1 MSELARCIIPKEAP
15 MRNLESR
22 VRCSTFA
29 VIAILAAIATAQWST
44 GAERNE
50 ILPADRAASLAAW
63 DKIAT
68 VLQNPRCL
76 NCHQLDSPLQGDTR
90 RVHIPRVVRGADG
103 HGVGAMR
110 CGNCHNDMG
119 NNPTSGTPG
128 GLHWQLAP
136 VSMLWQG
143 LSVGDLC
150 RAVKDPKVNGN
161 RTADDLIKH
170 MEDEPLVLY
179 GWNPG
184 KGREPV
190 PIPHE
195 KTVEYMKIWVAG
207 GMACPK

>member
-1 MSELARCIIPKEAP
+1 MRISELPF
-15 MRNLESR
+15 RNI
-22 VRCSTFA
+22 TFA
-29 VIAILAAIATAQWST
+29 VAFILAVIGIALSST
-44 GAERNE
+44 GAAQTAA
-50 ILPADRAASLAAW
+50 LAADDQATSLAAW
-63 DKIAT
+63 TEIAT

-76 NCHQLDSPLQGDTR
+76 NCHQLDSPLQDDSR
-90 RVHIPRVVRGADG
+90 RVHVPRVTRGPDNQ
-103 HGVGAMR
+103 GVGAMR
-110 CGNCHNDMG
+110 CQNCHNNMG

-143 LSVGDLC
+143 LSSGDLC
-150 RAVKDPKVNGN
+150 RAVKDPKHNGN
-161 RTADDLIKH
+161 RDGAALIRH

-195 KTVEYMKIWVAG
+195 KVVEDMKTWVAG
-207 GMACPK
+207 GMACPN

>member
-1 MSELARCIIPKEAP
+1 
-15 MRNLESR
+15 MRNSESHLR
-22 VRCSTFA
+22 YTAFA
-29 VIAILAAIATAQWST
+29 LLALFAAIIFTRSSQGGGTTTA
-44 GAERNE
+44 
-50 ILPADRAASLAAW
+50 PAIDENASLAAW
-63 DKIAT
+63 DQIVT

-76 NCHQLDSPLQGDTR
+76 NCHQLNSPLQGDER
-90 RVHIPRVVRGADG
+90 RVHIPRVVRGPNN

-143 LSVGDLC
+143 LSSGELC
-150 RAVKDPKVNGN
+150 RAVKDPNRNGH
-161 RTADDLIKH
+161 RDGAALIQH

-195 KTVEYMKIWVAG
+195 KVMEYMKIWVAG
-207 GMACPK
+207 GMACPN

>member
-1 MSELARCIIPKEAP
+1 MRISEFPI
-15 MRNLESR
+15 RNMA
-22 VRCSTFA
+22 FA
-29 VIAILAAIATAQWST
+29 VAFILAVIGIARSST
-44 GAERNE
+44 GAAPTE
-50 ILPADRAASLAAW
+50 PASPDDQAASLAAW
-63 DKIAT
+63 NEIAT
-68 VLQNPRCL
+68 VLQHPRCL
-76 NCHQLDSPLQGDTR
+76 NCHQLDSPLQGDSR
-90 RVHIPRVVRGADG
+90 RVHIPHVVRGPDN

-143 LSVGDLC
+143 LSSGDLC
-150 RAVKDPKVNGN
+150 RAVKEPKRNGN
-161 RTADDLIKH
+161 RGGAALTKH

-179 GWNPG
+179 GWDPG

-195 KTVEYMKIWVAG
+195 KVVEDMKVWVAG
-207 GMACPK
+207 GMACPN

>member
-1 MSELARCIIPKEAP
+1 MRIPELSF
-15 MRNLESR
+15 RNI
-22 VRCSTFA
+22 TFA
-29 VIAILAAIATAQWST
+29 VAFILAVIGIAISST
-44 GAERNE
+44 GAART
-50 ILPADRAASLAAW
+50 AALAAGDQATSLAAW
-63 DKIAT
+63 SEIAT

-76 NCHQLDSPLQGDTR
+76 NCHQLDSPLQDDSR
-90 RVHIPRVVRGADG
+90 RVHVPRVTRGPDNQ
-103 HGVGAMR
+103 GVGAMR
-110 CGNCHNDMG
+110 CQNCHNNMG

-143 LSVGDLC
+143 LSSGDLC
-150 RAVKDPKVNGN
+150 RAVKDPKHNGN
-161 RTADDLIKH
+161 RDGAALIKH

-195 KTVEYMKIWVAG
+195 KVVEDMKTWVAG
-207 GMACPK
+207 GMACPN

>member
-1 MSELARCIIPKEAP
+1 
-15 MRNLESR
+15 MRFSVSR
-22 VRCSTFA
+22 VRFTTLALILIVA
-29 VIAILAAIATAQWST
+29 VIAVELSST
-44 GAERNE
+44 GIGRAATP
-50 ILPADRAASLAAW
+50 PADQAASLAAW
-63 DKIAT
+63 DQVRS

-76 NCHQLDSPLQGDTR
+76 NCHQLNSPLQGDDR
-90 RVHIPRVVRGADG
+90 RVHIPRVVRGPDN

-110 CGNCHNDMG
+110 CGNCHNDIG

-143 LSVGDLC
+143 LSSADLC
-150 RAVKDPKVNGN
+150 RAVKDPKLNGN
-161 RTADDLIKH
+161 RDGEALIKH

-179 GWNPG
+179 GWHPG

-195 KTVEYMKIWVAG
+195 KVVEYMKIWVAG
-207 GMACPK
+207 GMACPN

>member
-1 MSELARCIIPKEAP
+1 
-15 MRNLESR
+15 MRFLKLSPR
-22 VRCSTFA
+22 TTTIA
-29 VIAILAAIATAQWST
+29 LTAILAAIFFAPGSI
-44 GAERNE
+44 GAEGKAAS
-50 ILPADRAASLAAW
+50 PFDRSASLAAW
-63 DKIAT
+63 NNIAA

-76 NCHQLDSPLQGDTR
+76 NCHQLDSPLQGDSR

-103 HGVGAMR
+103 YGVGAMR

-143 LSVGDLC
+143 LSTGDLC
-150 RAVKDPKVNGN
+150 RAVKDPKLNGN
-161 RTADDLIKH
+161 RDGKALIKH

-184 KGREPV
+184 KGRQPV
-190 PIPHE
+190 PISHE
-195 KTVEYMKIWVAG
+195 KTVEYMKTWVAG
-207 GMACPK
+207 GMECPQ